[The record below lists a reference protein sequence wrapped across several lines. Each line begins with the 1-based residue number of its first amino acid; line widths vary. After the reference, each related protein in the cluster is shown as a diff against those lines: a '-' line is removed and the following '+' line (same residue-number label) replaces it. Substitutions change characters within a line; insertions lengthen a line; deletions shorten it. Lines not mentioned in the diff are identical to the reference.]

1 MDIAKQKPYFE
12 GLERKLLARNTLNA
26 RKAKWADEMYDLL
39 DSLLEADHGY
49 EVFEDLLRRK
59 MSEIPE

>member
-1 MDIAKQKPYFE
+1 MDE
-12 GLERKLLARNTLNA
+12 LNA
-26 RKAKWADEMYDLL
+26 RKAQWADEVFDLL
-39 DSLLEADHGY
+39 DSLLENDHGF